1 MSVLDQVLVLE
12 VDWLEVGLVDPQVRP
27 HPQAGVRPQKRG
39 VTPLLQT
46 SHRITFFE
54 LHRSKSKCSRVE
66 YTFFYRPTTKT
77 DYNLGLY
84 GTLHLGY
91 NNFKK
96 DLGFQAITPPPLSPC
111 LPKVRKT
118 KIT

>member
-54 LHRSKSKCSRVE
+54 LHRSKSKCSRTE
-66 YTFFYRPTTKT
+66 DTFF
-77 DYNLGLY
+77 L
-84 GTLHLGY
+84 
-91 NNFKK
+91 
-96 DLGFQAITPPPLSPC
+96 
-111 LPKVRKT
+111 
-118 KIT
+118 